1 MRRLAIAALASCAST
16 IPPPSAAPSN
26 NSLLRITDGAFA
38 TGHAA
43 HSAQADIPFEL
54 DPDGSAGTALVL
66 AYLRVAESTGA
77 RYASDLAI
85 ELQFLYH
92 GEPMDCVT
100 RIALEDP
107 AAPAAPVEPPPADEP
122 GEYSTSVK
130 PWHPGEVTMW
140 VTDRELACTKKGNQ
154 VVVDAP
160 RYESRFDVEVA
171 RPLEPGQMPVDKK
184 AVIVWTDECHLES
197 KYREVHRFAH
207 FVATKFTP
215 PDWAWIGKTYAE
227 ARLVEQAPECHR
239 FQRTPGAPLV
249 QTMHGKLHYTGEPGR
264 EKFPHALVFGV
275 AADPAHIAAPPRT
288 R

>member
-1 MRRLAIAALASCAST
+1 MRRLAIATLASCASAPLT
-16 IPPPSAAPSN
+16 APSTAPTN
-26 NSLLRITDGAFA
+26 LSEMKITDGSFA
-38 TGHAA
+38 AGHT
-43 HSAQADIPFEL
+43 AQHETVDIPFEL
-54 DPDGSAGTALVL
+54 DPDGSSGTAIVL
-66 AYLRVAESTGA
+66 AYLRVAESSGA

-100 RIALEDP
+100 KIALEDP
-107 AAPAAPVEPPPADEP
+107 AAPAPPVEPAPPTDEP
-122 GEYSTSVK
+122 GEYTTSVK
-130 PWHPGEVTMW
+130 PWRPGEVTMW
-140 VTDRELACTKKGNQ
+140 VTDRELACAKQGNQ

-171 RPLEPGQMPVDKK
+171 RPLEPGEMPVEKK
-184 AVIVWTDECHLES
+184 AMIVWTDECHLES

-215 PDWAWIGKTYAE
+215 PDWTWIGKTYAE

-249 QTMHGKLHYTGEPGR
+249 HTMHGTLHYTGSPGR
-264 EKFPHALVFGV
+264 EKFPRALVFGV
-275 AADPAHIAAPPRT
+275 AADPAHLAPRPR
-288 R
+288 